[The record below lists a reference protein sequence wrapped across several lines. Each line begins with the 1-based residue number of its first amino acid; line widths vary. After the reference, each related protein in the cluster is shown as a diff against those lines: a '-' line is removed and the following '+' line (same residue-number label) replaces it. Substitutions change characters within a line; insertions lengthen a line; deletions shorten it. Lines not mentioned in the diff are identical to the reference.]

1 MCGTNGKSYNNEC
14 HIRGSACTD
23 GINVTVAYRGECNG
37 ELNVSLTESRDGRPS
52 CSKGDKVYPT
62 DKFLFSG

>member
-37 ELNVSLTESRDGRPS
+37 ELKVSLTKS
-52 CSKGDKVYPT
+52 
-62 DKFLFSG
+62 